1 VVTAEAP
8 ARPAGGT
15 SRLRGVPLSGLV
27 PYALVPVLFLLCAA
41 TIDGYLTKSSVI
53 SLLVLTS
60 MLGLASLGQ
69 TMTIIAGGADLS
81 IPAVIG
87 LAEILTTKL
96 YAQGWPFVSVVLL
109 LVVLAVVIGTANAI
123 ASVLL
128 RVHPLITTFGMNLV
142 VSGIAL
148 ELSHGLTAGKVPA
161 WLTRSVAVI
170 GTTGP
175 IPVPG
180 VVLVWVL
187 ASVLG
192 ILFLRHTR
200 LGREIYA
207 TGANPVAARL
217 ARVRT
222 TWVLVVV
229 FVISA
234 LFAALVGILFA
245 GFSGTADPTIG
256 QPYFFQTITAVIIG
270 GTSLLGGRGGYGRTI
285 AGAFIVTELTTLL
298 VGNGFGASMQEVL
311 LGVLVIVLVIAYG
324 REAHVSAKV

>member
-1 VVTAEAP
+1 VTVGTA
-8 ARPAGGT
+8 ARAQG
-15 SRLRGVPLSGLV
+15 SRRRSVPVSGLV
-27 PYALVPVLFLLCAA
+27 PYLLVPVLFLLCAV
-41 TIDGYLTKSSVI
+41 TIDGYLSKSSVI
-53 SLLVLTS
+53 SLLVLAS
-60 MLGLASLGQ
+60 LLGLASLGQ

-87 LAEILTTKL
+87 LADILVVKL
-96 YAQGWPFVSVVLL
+96 YGQGWSFWSAVLL
-109 LVVLAVVIGTANAI
+109 IAAIAAVIGAANAVV
-123 ASVLL
+123 SVLL
-128 RVHPLITTFGMNLV
+128 RVHPLITTFGMNLIV
-142 VSGIAL
+142 TGIAL
-148 ELSHGLTAGKVPA
+148 ELSHGFTTGSVPS
-161 WLTRSVAVI
+161 WLTSAVAVI
-170 GTTGP
+170 GRTGP
-175 IPVPG
+175 IPVPA
-180 VVLVWVL
+180 VVVIWGGLAVL
-187 ASVLG
+187 A
-192 ILFLRHTR
+192 IAFLRLTR

-234 LFAALVGILFA
+234 LCAALVGVLFA
-245 GFSGTADPTIG
+245 GQGGTADPTIG

-311 LGVLVIVLVIAYG
+311 LGVLVIVLVVAYG